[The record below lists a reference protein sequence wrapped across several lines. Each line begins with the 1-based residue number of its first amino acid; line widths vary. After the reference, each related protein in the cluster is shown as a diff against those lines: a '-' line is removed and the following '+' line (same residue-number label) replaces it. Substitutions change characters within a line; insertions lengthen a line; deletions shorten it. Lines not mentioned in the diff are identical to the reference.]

1 MTTAATEIPAV
12 GRERDRDRAFE
23 HEAMF
28 YADERE
34 FMDGTSAFISDGVA
48 RSEPVLV
55 VLAADK
61 ISALRRALG
70 RDARR
75 VRFADMAE
83 VGANPARI
91 IPAWRAFASDSQA
104 RRTAFR
110 GIGEPIWAER
120 SADELVECQ
129 PPEALLNLAFAG

>member
-1 MTTAATEIPAV
+1 ELRRPCPCPRPRRPHAVPAPAPGDMATAATEIPAV
-12 GRERDRDRAFE
+12 GRERERERDRDRAFE

-110 GIGEPIWAER
+110 G
-120 SADELVECQ
+120 
-129 PPEALLNLAFAG
+129 

>member
-1 MTTAATEIPAV
+1 MTTAAAEIPAV
-12 GRERDRDRAFE
+12 GRERDRDRDRALE
-23 HEAMF
+23 H
-28 YADERE
+28 E
-34 FMDGTSAFISDGVA
+34 FMDGTAAFISDGVA

-104 RRTAFR
+104 KRTAFR
-110 GIGEPIWAER
+110 GIGE
-120 SADELVECQ
+120 
-129 PPEALLNLAFAG
+129 